1 VLDLRGA
8 GPRSPPARGARGP
21 AGRAWRRSPHTW
33 GFEENTAPLAQ
44 AGLPFWVAPGTSAW
58 DSLVGRIDN
67 AVGNLADAA
76 EVGRARGARG
86 YLITDWGDN
95 GHLQPPSVSFGPIL
109 YGGAVSWGRDANAEL
124 DVATL
129 LDRYAFDNP
138 RARLGDAIVTLG
150 RQWSCTGIDTANGS
164 PLQAALLPSTVSLA
178 ASGTPD
184 AGAVR
189 DVLARIDQAI
199 DDIGRA
205 EPGCADGALVVA
217 ELVQAARLARHG
229 AWRLLARVADDA
241 PSVGEL
247 RADLTEAIEDQR
259 TAWLAR
265 ARPGGL
271 ADSVSRLERTL
282 EEYDPA

>member
-1 VLDLRGA
+1 MG
-8 GPRSPPARGARGP
+8 
-21 AGRAWRRSPHTW
+21 
-33 GFEENTAPLAQ
+33 
-44 AGLPFWVAPGTSAW
+44 
-58 DSLVGRIDN
+58 
-67 AVGNLADAA
+67 
-76 EVGRARGARG
+76 
-86 YLITDWGDN
+86 
-95 GHLQPPSVSFGPIL
+95 
-109 YGGAVSWGRDANAEL
+109 
-124 DVATL
+124 
-129 LDRYAFDNP
+129 
-138 RARLGDAIVTLG
+138 
-150 RQWSCTGIDTANGS
+150 
-164 PLQAALLPSTVSLA
+164 LA

-217 ELVQAARLARHG
+217 ELAQAARLARHG
-229 AWRLLARVADDA
+229 AWRLLARVGDDA
-241 PSVGEL
+241 PSVGDL

-271 ADSVSRLERTL
+271 PDSIGRLERTL